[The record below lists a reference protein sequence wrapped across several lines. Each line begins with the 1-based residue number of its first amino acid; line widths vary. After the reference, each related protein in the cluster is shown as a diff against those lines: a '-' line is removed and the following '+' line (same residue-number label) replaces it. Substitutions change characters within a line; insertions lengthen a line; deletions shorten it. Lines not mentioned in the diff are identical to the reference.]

1 MACLSSTS
9 RARPDGL
16 PRVLHRLRLHR
27 LHLRL
32 HRLRLHRL
40 RLHRR
45 LRLRLH
51 RLQTEVSSEARQV
64 SDLREDCAW
73 LQRCWDP
80 EHGGPYKCLA
90 RLGGS
95 GNDVNAITYS
105 LGTVAGLWALVSC
118 SSSKAQGFDSK
129 LAFYI

>member
-1 MACLSSTS
+1 MSDRSRSRSRPRVLDRVIADGLPQLYIP

-27 LHLRL
+27 PHLRL
-32 HRLRLHRL
+32 HSLRLHRL

-73 LQRCWDP
+73 LQSCWDP
-80 EHGGPYKCLA
+80 EHGRPYRCLA
-90 RLGGS
+90 RLGGLEH
-95 GNDVNAITYS
+95 DVNAVTYS
-105 LGTVAGLWALVSC
+105 LGTVAGL
-118 SSSKAQGFDSK
+118 
-129 LAFYI
+129 